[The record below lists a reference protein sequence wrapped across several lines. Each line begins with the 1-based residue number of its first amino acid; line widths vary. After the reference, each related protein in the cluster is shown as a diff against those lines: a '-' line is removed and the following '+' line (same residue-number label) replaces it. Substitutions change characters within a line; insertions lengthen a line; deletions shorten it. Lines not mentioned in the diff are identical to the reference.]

1 MVMGNNHPESLFKFP
16 TNGKGSLSKFST
28 QGTDGIDDKDQ
39 AVGKLEEN
47 IKTLVEQQDL
57 LYASNRNSVLIIF
70 QAMDAAGKD
79 GTIKHVMSGLNPQSC
94 QVYSFKQPSKEEL
107 DHDFLWRN
115 YKCMPERGRIGI
127 FNRSY
132 YEEVLVVR
140 VHPNILLNQQLP
152 GIQDLKDI
160 PHDMWKNRYRSI
172 NNLEKHLVD
181 NGTIVIKFFLH
192 LSKGEQKK
200 RLLERIDD
208 KSKRWKFSLADLK
221 GILAYFAAEMM
232 GPGVKVRFRPHFFPF
247 TEPSVECDFSCH
259 VCAGKGCKVCKNSGW
274 IEIAGAGMVD
284 PRVFKKVGID
294 ADSFTGYAFG
304 MGIERIA
311 MIKFGIP
318 DIRMIYE
325 NDIRFL
331 EQFV

>member
-1 MVMGNNHPESLFKFP
+1 MGSNHPESLFKFP

-28 QGTDGIDDKDQ
+28 QGTDGVDDKDQ
-39 AVGKLEEN
+39 AIDKLEEN
-47 IKTLVEQQDL
+47 IKTLVDQQDL
-57 LYASNRNSVLIIF
+57 LYASSRNSVLIIF

-140 VHPNILLNQQLP
+140 VHPDLLLNQHLP
-152 GIQDLKDI
+152 GIHLMKDVPRDL
-160 PHDMWKNRYRSI
+160 WQNRFRSI
-172 NNLEKHLVD
+172 NSMERHLTE

-192 LSKGEQKK
+192 LSKGEQKR

-221 GILAYFAAEMM
+221 ERERWDDYMNAYNEMLRETSTDEAPWYVIPADHKWFM
-232 GPGVKVRFRPHFFPF
+232 RYAVGNIIAQKLKGLKMEYPGV
-247 TEPSVECDFSCH
+247 SVEMER
-259 VCAGKGCKVCKNSGW
+259 AL
-274 IEIAGAGMVD
+274 
-284 PRVFKKVGID
+284 ID
-294 ADSFTGYAFG
+294 AKAK
-304 MGIERIA
+304 ME
-311 MIKFGIP
+311 M
-318 DIRMIYE
+318 E
-325 NDIRFL
+325 
-331 EQFV
+331 

>member
-1 MVMGNNHPESLFKFP
+1 MVMGNSNPESLFKFP
-16 TNGKGSLSKFST
+16 TNGKGNLSKFST
-28 QGTDGIDDKDQ
+28 QSTDGIDDKDQ
-39 AVGKLEEN
+39 AVDKLEAN

-140 VHPNILLNQQLP
+140 VHPDILLKQQLP

-160 PHDMWKNRYRSI
+160 PRDMWKNRYRSI
-172 NNLEKHLVD
+172 NNMEKHLVE

-221 GILAYFAAEMM
+221 ERERWDDYMNAYNEMLLETSTDEAPWYVIPADKKWYARYAVGNIIAQKLKGLNM
-232 GPGVKVRFRPHFFPF
+232 EYPKVSSEMEKALF
-247 TEPSVECDFSCH
+247 
-259 VCAGKGCKVCKNSGW
+259 
-274 IEIAGAGMVD
+274 
-284 PRVFKKVGID
+284 D
-294 ADSFTGYAFG
+294 AKAK
-304 MGIERIA
+304 ME
-311 MIKFGIP
+311 M
-318 DIRMIYE
+318 E
-325 NDIRFL
+325 W
-331 EQFV
+331 

>member
-1 MVMGNNHPESLFKFP
+1 MGSNHPESLFKFP
-16 TNGKGSLSKFST
+16 TNGKGSIDKFST
-28 QGTDGIDDKDQ
+28 QSTDGVDDKEHAKDL
-39 AVGKLEEN
+39 LEEN

-152 GIQDLKDI
+152 GIHDLKDI
-160 PHDMWKNRYRSI
+160 PRDVWQNRYRSI
-172 NNLEKHLVD
+172 NNLEQHLAE

-221 GILAYFAAEMM
+221 ERERWDDYMNAYNEMLRETSTENAPWYVIPADKKWYARYAVGTIIAHKLKGLKM
-232 GPGVKVRFRPHFFPF
+232 EYPKVSSEMEKALF
-247 TEPSVECDFSCH
+247 
-259 VCAGKGCKVCKNSGW
+259 
-274 IEIAGAGMVD
+274 
-284 PRVFKKVGID
+284 D
-294 ADSFTGYAFG
+294 AKAK
-304 MGIERIA
+304 ME
-311 MIKFGIP
+311 M
-318 DIRMIYE
+318 E
-325 NDIRFL
+325 
-331 EQFV
+331 